1 MIAPTLVWALTA
13 LLAAAPAEPPR
24 ALSAQPAGERA
35 RQNLMPQS
43 PDPLWRTLAHTRV
56 SGDPA
61 KGVFTADHP
70 ADVRALNGR
79 EVAVEGFMLP
89 TGFMPPFSYFVL
101 TRYTPVCAF
110 CPPGAP
116 NEAMEV
122 NLTEFTKPVTGLIS
136 VRGKLHINSD
146 GASGLF
152 FRLDDAH
159 IEKAAS

>member
-1 MIAPTLVWALTA
+1 MIALALA
-13 LLAAAPAEPPR
+13 AMLAAAPDGRPP
-24 ALSAQPAGERA
+24 SAQPEGERA

-56 SGDPA
+56 TGDAA
-61 KGVFTADHP
+61 KGVFKADHP
-70 ADVRALNGR
+70 PEVRALEGK
-79 EVAVEGFMLP
+79 EVAVLGFMLP
-89 TGFMPPFSYFVL
+89 TGFMPPFSSFVL

-116 NEAMEV
+116 NEAVQV
-122 NLTEFTKPVTGLIS
+122 NLDEFVKPTTGMIS

-146 GASGLF
+146 GGSGLF

-159 IEKAAS
+159 IEKGAS

>member
-1 MIAPTLVWALTA
+1 M
-13 LLAAAPAEPPR
+13 R
-24 ALSAQPAGERA
+24 ALDG
-35 RQNLMPQS
+35 
-43 PDPLWRTLAHTRV
+43 
-56 SGDPA
+56 
-61 KGVFTADHP
+61 K
-70 ADVRALNGR
+70 

-89 TGFMPPFSYFVL
+89 TGFMPPFSNFVL

-122 NLTEFTKPVTGLIS
+122 NLDDFTKPLTGLIS

-146 GASGLF
+146 GGSGLF

-159 IEKAAS
+159 IEKVAP

>member
-1 MIAPTLVWALTA
+1 MIALALLA
-13 LLAAAPAEPPR
+13 LLAAPVRAEPPR
-24 ALSAQPAGERA
+24 PVSAQPASERA

-43 PDPLWRTLAHTRV
+43 PDPLWRTLAHTRIT
-56 SGDPA
+56 GDPA
-61 KGVFTADHP
+61 KGVFKADNP
-70 ADVRALNGR
+70 PEVRALDGR

-89 TGFMPPFSYFVL
+89 TGLMPPFTTFVL

-122 NLTEFTKPVTGLIS
+122 NLAEFVKPMSGLIS
-136 VRGKLHINSD
+136 VRGKLHINAD
-146 GASGLF
+146 GGSGLF

-159 IEKAAS
+159 IEKGA